1 MKTKSVKTTT
11 KIMSD
16 LLNGH
21 IEKRA
26 VRCGK
31 SNCKCAKGF
40 PHTAFYHV
48 WYADGQRF
56 RKYVRKSQIETLRR
70 KCEQYRQ
77 LQIKIRAGR
86 RQHKQMIANVKEFLR
101 TFQL

>member
-1 MKTKSVKTTT
+1 
-11 KIMSD
+11 MSD

-21 IEKRA
+21 IEKRF

-31 SNCKCAKGF
+31 PTCKCAKGF
-40 PHTAFYHV
+40 LHTAFYHV

-56 RKYVRKSQIETLRR
+56 RKYVRKAQVEMLRY

-77 LQIKIRAGR
+77 LQTKLRAGR
-86 RQHKQMIANVKEFLR
+86 REHKQMLANLKEFLR
-101 TFQL
+101 IFK

>member
-1 MKTKSVKTTT
+1 
-11 KIMSD
+11 MSD

-21 IEKRA
+21 IEKRP

-31 SNCKCAKGF
+31 PNCKCAKGF

-56 RKYVRKSQIETLRR
+56 RKYIRKSQIKTLTY

-77 LQIKIRAGR
+77 LQIKLRAGR
-86 RQHKQMIANVKEFLR
+86 REHKQMLARAKVFLR
-101 TFQL
+101 IFK